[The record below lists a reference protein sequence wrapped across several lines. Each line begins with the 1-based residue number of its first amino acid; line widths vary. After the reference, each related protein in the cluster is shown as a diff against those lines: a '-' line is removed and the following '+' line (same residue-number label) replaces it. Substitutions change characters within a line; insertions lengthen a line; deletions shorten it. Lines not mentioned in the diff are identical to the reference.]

1 MIASMIKAIEV
12 PDETEDKPR
21 ILIFACENDAYPALD
36 MAGMRHANY
45 DASVRVIPLRC
56 LGSMN
61 IVWIADALSR
71 GIDGVMLMGCK
82 FGDDYQCHFLRGSEL
97 ANRRL
102 ENVKDTLEP
111 PATGIGA
118 DAARAVGDRR
128 VMSKLTQDDRRLRG
142 RGSASSGRI
151 RTRDFNHGRQRHTA
165 VTIRP
170 D

>member
-1 MIASMIKAIEV
+1 MIASMVKAIEV
-12 PDETEDKPR
+12 PDEFEDKPR

-36 MAGMRHANY
+36 QAGMMRATY

-82 FGDDYQCHFLRGSEL
+82 FGDDYQCHFIRGSEL

-102 ENVKDTLEP
+102 ENVKDTLE
-111 PATGIGA
+111 
-118 DAARAVGDRR
+118 
-128 VMSKLTQDDRRLRG
+128 RLQLE
-142 RGSASSGRI
+142 SGRI
-151 RTRDFNHGRQRHTA
+151 ELVQLGIDEGDRVPRIIDDFVARVRELGPNPYKGF
-165 VTIRP
+165 
-170 D
+170 